1 MTKKVYKYLFVI
13 WSIVLF
19 TLTSLPSLTLPKK
32 DEIGI
37 DKLAHLIF
45 YFIFAF
51 LFVKSYQNT
60 KKATQKLLYLTAFIP
75 LLDEL
80 HQIPIS
86 GRYFSFWDILADVT
100 GMLIVFFLFRKN

>member
-13 WSIVLF
+13 WSIILF
-19 TLTSLPSLTLPKK
+19 TLTSLPSLALPTKN
-32 DEIGI
+32 EIGI

-51 LFVKSYQNT
+51 LFVKSQQNA
-60 KKATQKLLYLTAFIP
+60 KIATRKLLYLTAFIP
-75 LLDEL
+75 LFDEL

-86 GRYFSFWDILADVT
+86 GRYFSFGDILADVV
-100 GMLIVFFLFRKN
+100 GMLIIFFLFRKD